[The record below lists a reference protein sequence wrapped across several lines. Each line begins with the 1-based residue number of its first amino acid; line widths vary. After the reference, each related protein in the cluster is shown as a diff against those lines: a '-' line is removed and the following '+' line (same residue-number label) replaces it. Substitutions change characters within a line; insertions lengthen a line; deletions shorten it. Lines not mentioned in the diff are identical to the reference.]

1 MFTIN
6 LFAVNENILKIIDY
20 SLSSILMLAFLVF
33 MLIHIRK
40 KSVIVTYLILF
51 VLHLSSLFLK
61 LQSLAN
67 VTTLTLIIFS
77 AAVILINA
85 SEFRNSLSNFSS
97 KFKFKL
103 YPSKKD
109 RRKFDKNDV
118 VRIMDQTIRDF
129 SKTKTGAIMI
139 FQKSQ
144 ELDDGINDKGVS
156 INAPISMEM
165 LQTIFYKGTRL
176 HDGAVIIKDDKI
188 VSAAVMLVATTRPLN
203 GKYGTRHR
211 AAIGISERSDAV
223 VVCVSEETGRVS
235 LAYKGNLEPISLD
248 RFKEEFSDL
257 LNRA

>member
-6 LFAVNENILKIIDY
+6 LLAVNENVLKIVDY
-20 SLSSILMLAFLVF
+20 SVSSILMLALLVF

-51 VLHLSSLFLK
+51 VLHLSALFLR
-61 LQSLAN
+61 LHSLTN

-77 AAVILINA
+77 AACILINA
-85 SEFRNSLSNFSS
+85 SEFRNTLSNYTS

-103 YPSKKD
+103 PYSKKE
-109 RRKFDKNDV
+109 RRKSDKTDI
-118 VRIMDQTIRDF
+118 VRVMDQTIRDF

-144 ELDDGINDKGVS
+144 ELDDGINDKGVA

-176 HDGAVIIKDDKI
+176 HDGAVILKDDTI

-223 VVCVSEETGRVS
+223 VVVVSEETGRVS
-235 LAYKGNLEPISLD
+235 LAYNGKLEPVSLD
-248 RFKEEFSDL
+248 RFKEEFADL